1 MGKSMNI
8 LFITADQWRGD
19 CLSSGGHPCVKTPNL
34 DRLAADGVVFEQH
47 FAQATPCGPS
57 RASIFTGKYLH
68 NHGSVFNGM
77 PLDTRH
83 TNVALEARKAGYD
96 PMLFG
101 YTDVFTDP
109 RQRIQ
114 DDSTQP
120 SVEGVLP
127 GMTQAIPGE
136 SDELPDSNALPWIAD
151 LKAKGYTVPEELLGV
166 FKPRDASGRAGLT
179 SAPAQFSME
188 DSFTAFLTDE
198 AIKYLSVQKDRPWF
212 VHLSYLAPHP
222 PFIAPEPYHSMYD
235 PDAVPKPVRAVTVE
249 DEAAQHPYLDYY
261 LHHQRGWGIHYKH
274 ESKNNLKLDD
284 KDVLQARATY
294 YGMMSEVDAHIG
306 RLIDYLEEAGIYE
319 NTLVVFTSD
328 HGEQL
333 GDHWQFSKFGYF
345 DQSFHVPLI
354 VRAPGTG
361 AKCARGRRVDALT
374 ESVDIMPT
382 ILEYLG
388 VPIPGQCDGEP
399 LTRFCQGETP
409 ATWREEAHWGFDFR
423 NFSDSDGNS
432 ILGLEPDQCAVNV
445 IRGKRYKYVHF
456 KTLPPLFFD
465 LERDPHEFEN
475 LAEQPE
481 YRGLVLEHVQK
492 MLSWLMRSPQIGE

>member
-1 MGKSMNI
+1 MGTPINV

-19 CLSSGGHPCVKTPNL
+19 CLSSGGHPCVQTPNL

-47 FAQATPCGPS
+47 YAQATPCGPS
-57 RASIFTGKYLH
+57 RASIYTGQYLH
-68 NHGSVFNGM
+68 NHRSLINGM
-77 PLDTRH
+77 PLDTCH

-96 PMLFG
+96 PVLFG

-109 RQRIQ
+109 QQRVPG
-114 DDSTQP
+114 DPAMP
-120 SVEGVLP
+120 SHEGVLP
-127 GMTQAIPGE
+127 GMTQVIPGE
-136 SDELPDSNALPWIAD
+136 TNELPDANALPWIAD
-151 LKAKGYTVPEELLGV
+151 LQAKGYSVPEGVLGV
-166 FKPRDASGRAGLT
+166 FKPREASGPGGLT
-179 SAPAQFSME
+179 SAPARYSVE

-198 AIKYLSVQKDRPWF
+198 AIKYFSASKGRPWF

-235 PDAVPKPVRAVTVE
+235 PADVPKPVRAATLE
-249 DEAAQHPYLDYY
+249 EEAAQHPYLDYY
-261 LHHQRGWGIHYKH
+261 LYNQRGWGIHYNH
-274 ESKNNLKLDD
+274 QSKNNIKLDD

-306 RLIDYLEEAGIYE
+306 RLIAYLEEAGIYE

-354 VRAPGTG
+354 VHTPETG
-361 AKCARGRRVDALT
+361 VKRARGRRVDAFT

-388 VPIPGQCDGEP
+388 VAIPAQCDGEP
-399 LTRFCQGETP
+399 LTLFCQGETP
-409 ATWREEAHWGFDFR
+409 TNWRKEAHWGFDFR
-423 NFSDSDGNS
+423 NFNDGDGN
-432 ILGLEPDQCAVNV
+432 IALGLKPDQCAVNV

-456 KTLPPLFFD
+456 KELPPLFFD
-465 LERDPHEFEN
+465 LEQDPHEFEN
-475 LAEQPE
+475 LAQQPE
-481 YRGLVLEHVQK
+481 YRNLMQEHVQK
-492 MLSWLMRSPQIGE
+492 MRSWQMR